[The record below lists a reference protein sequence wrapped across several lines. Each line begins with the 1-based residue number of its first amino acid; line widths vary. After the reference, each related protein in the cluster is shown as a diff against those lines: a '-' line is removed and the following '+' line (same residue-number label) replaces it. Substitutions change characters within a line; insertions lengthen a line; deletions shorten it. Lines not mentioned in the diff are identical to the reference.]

1 MNIQLVY
8 EDNTFSFDVQPGK
21 TIDYLKDLS
30 CKIFNLKKESCD
42 LVYNNQIIS
51 QFAPNVTIKKIIS
64 NNEELHI
71 IHIRQKEVNEQQP
84 TIPKKEAKP
93 QYTTKYTKEIDEL
106 KEKINQFDCS
116 YQEMLSQISNFKL
129 NLEEIIQKI
138 LTAMNEFK
146 DYAVMIDTLL
156 DNKEEFND
164 LSLIKSDILNFD
176 IEKDDNDNLKKIKIF
191 NKKIESYHEKTNS
204 IKYRKKY
211 QHFIFDLLNSKIPF
225 YKTLS
230 NELEL
235 IKGNFR
241 KEEIDNLINKYST
254 TQQKLL
260 PKPKSYNKL
269 HSQSCTENEY
279 KFYLKQSEKEDEQQ
293 RLVLKLKNDNN
304 FIRYNQNIR
313 QIKKENQSESENNSM
328 NYYNKNIFNL
338 STATKTKTQRN
349 VTPVITIKEVDN
361 DSNDDINTKQSFFVV
376 NQKNN
381 GVKLNYQKKV
391 STNSVIQTETNNTD
405 NDNRNLVLP
414 PLLFNNETVYT
425 SSNSSEHEIIK
436 THTKSRSSLVVGTV
450 RKQSR
455 KKSMLG
461 LANRYDFLV

>member
-30 CKIFNLKKESCD
+30 CKIFNLKKESCE

-51 QFAPNVTIKKIIS
+51 KFAPNLTIKKIIS

-71 IHIRQKEVNEQQP
+71 IHIRQKEVIEQQP
-84 TIPKKEAKP
+84 KIPKKETKL

-106 KEKINQFDCS
+106 KEKINQFDSS
-116 YQEMLSQISNFKL
+116 YQEMLSQISTFKL

-138 LTAMNEFK
+138 ITAMNEFK

-176 IEKDDNDNLKKIKIF
+176 IEKDDNDNLKKINIF
-191 NKKIESYHEKTNS
+191 NQKIESYHEKTDS

-211 QHFIFDLLNSKIPF
+211 QDFIFDLLNCKIPF

-241 KEEIDNLINKYST
+241 KEQIDNLIIKYST

-269 HSQSCTENEY
+269 HSQSCSENEY

-304 FIRYNQNIR
+304 FMRYNKNIR
-313 QIKKENQSESENNSM
+313 QIKNDHQNETENNSM
-328 NYYNKNIFNL
+328 NYYNKNIFNI
-338 STATKTKTQRN
+338 STNTKTQRN
-349 VTPVITIKEVDN
+349 VTPAITIKEVDN

-381 GVKLNYQKKV
+381 GVKLNYKKKV

-414 PLLFNNETVYT
+414 PLLLNNETVYT

-436 THTKSRSSLVVGTV
+436 GHTKSRSSLVVGTI

-455 KKSMLG
+455 RKSMLG

>member
-30 CKIFNLKKESCD
+30 CKIFNLKKESCE

-51 QFAPNVTIKKIIS
+51 KFAPNVTIKKIIS

-71 IHIRQKEVNEQQP
+71 IHIRQKEVIEQQP
-84 TIPKKEAKP
+84 KIPKKETKP

-106 KEKINQFDCS
+106 KEKINQFDSS
-116 YQEMLSQISNFKL
+116 YQEMLSQISTFKL

-138 LTAMNEFK
+138 ITAMNEFK

-176 IEKDDNDNLKKIKIF
+176 IEKDDNDNLKKINIF
-191 NKKIESYHEKTNS
+191 NQKIESYHEKTHS

-211 QHFIFDLLNSKIPF
+211 QDFIFDLLNCKIPF

-241 KEEIDNLINKYST
+241 KEQIDNLIIKYST

-269 HSQSCTENEY
+269 HSQSCSENEY

-304 FIRYNQNIR
+304 FMRYNKNIR
-313 QIKKENQSESENNSM
+313 QIKNDHQNETENNSM
-328 NYYNKNIFNL
+328 NYYNKNIFNI
-338 STATKTKTQRN
+338 STNTKTQRN

-381 GVKLNYQKKV
+381 GVKLNYKKKV

-414 PLLFNNETVYT
+414 PLLLNNETVYT

-436 THTKSRSSLVVGTV
+436 GHTKSRSSLVVGTI

-455 KKSMLG
+455 RKSMLG

>member
-30 CKIFNLKKESCD
+30 CKIFNLKKESCE

-51 QFAPNVTIKKIIS
+51 KFAPNVTIKKIIS

-71 IHIRQKEVNEQQP
+71 IHIRQKEVIEQQP
-84 TIPKKEAKP
+84 KIPKKETKP

-106 KEKINQFDCS
+106 KEKINQFDSS
-116 YQEMLSQISNFKL
+116 YQEMLSQISTFKL

-138 LTAMNEFK
+138 ITAMNEFK

-176 IEKDDNDNLKKIKIF
+176 IEKDDNDNLKKINIF
-191 NKKIESYHEKTNS
+191 NQKIESYHEKTNS

-211 QHFIFDLLNSKIPF
+211 QDFIFDLLNCKIPF

-241 KEEIDNLINKYST
+241 KEQIDNLIIKYST

-269 HSQSCTENEY
+269 HSQSCSENEY

-304 FIRYNQNIR
+304 FMRYNKNIR
-313 QIKKENQSESENNSM
+313 QIKNDHQNETENNSM
-328 NYYNKNIFNL
+328 NYYNKNIFNI
-338 STATKTKTQRN
+338 STNTKTQRN

-381 GVKLNYQKKV
+381 GVKLNYKKKV

-414 PLLFNNETVYT
+414 PLLLNNETVYT

-436 THTKSRSSLVVGTV
+436 GHTKSRSSLVVGTI

-455 KKSMLG
+455 RKSMLG
-461 LANRYDFLV
+461 LANQYDFLV

>member
-30 CKIFNLKKESCD
+30 CKIFNLKKESCE

-51 QFAPNVTIKKIIS
+51 KFAPNVTIKKIIS

-71 IHIRQKEVNEQQP
+71 IHIRQKEVIEQQP
-84 TIPKKEAKP
+84 KIPKKETKP

-106 KEKINQFDCS
+106 KEKINQFHSS
-116 YQEMLSQISNFKL
+116 YQEMLSQISTFKL

-138 LTAMNEFK
+138 ITAMNEFK

-156 DNKEEFND
+156 DNKEEFD

-176 IEKDDNDNLKKIKIF
+176 IEKDDNDNLKKINIF
-191 NKKIESYHEKTNS
+191 NQKIESYHEKTNR
-204 IKYRKKY
+204 IQYRKKY
-211 QHFIFDLLNSKIPF
+211 QDFIFDLLNCKIPF

-241 KEEIDNLINKYST
+241 KEQIDNLIIKYST

-269 HSQSCTENEY
+269 HSQSCSENEY

-304 FIRYNQNIR
+304 FMRYNKNIR
-313 QIKKENQSESENNSM
+313 QIKNDHQNETENNSM
-328 NYYNKNIFNL
+328 NYYNKNIFNI
-338 STATKTKTQRN
+338 STNTKTQRN
-349 VTPVITIKEVDN
+349 VTPAITIKEVDN

-381 GVKLNYQKKV
+381 GVKLNYKKKV

-414 PLLFNNETVYT
+414 PLLLNNETVYT

-436 THTKSRSSLVVGTV
+436 GHTKSRSSLVVGTI

-455 KKSMLG
+455 RKSMLG

>member
-30 CKIFNLKKESCD
+30 CKIFNLKKESCE
-42 LVYNNQIIS
+42 LVYNNQILS
-51 QFAPNVTIKKIIS
+51 KFAPNVTIKKIIS

-71 IHIRQKEVNEQQP
+71 IHIRQKEVIEQQP
-84 TIPKKEAKP
+84 KIPKKETKP

-106 KEKINQFDCS
+106 KEKINQFDSS
-116 YQEMLSQISNFKL
+116 YQEMLSQISTFKL

-138 LTAMNEFK
+138 ITAMNEFK

-176 IEKDDNDNLKKIKIF
+176 IEKDDNDNLKKINIF
-191 NKKIESYHEKTNS
+191 NQKIESYHEKTNS

-211 QHFIFDLLNSKIPF
+211 QDFIFDLLNCKIPF

-241 KEEIDNLINKYST
+241 KEQIDNLIIKYST

-269 HSQSCTENEY
+269 HSQSCSENEY

-304 FIRYNQNIR
+304 FMRYNKNIR
-313 QIKKENQSESENNSM
+313 QIKNDHQNETENNSM
-328 NYYNKNIFNL
+328 NYYNKNIFNI
-338 STATKTKTQRN
+338 STNTKTQRN
-349 VTPVITIKEVDN
+349 VTPAITIKEVDN

-381 GVKLNYQKKV
+381 GVKLNYKKKV

-414 PLLFNNETVYT
+414 PLLLNNETVYT

-436 THTKSRSSLVVGTV
+436 GHTKSRSSLVVGTI

-455 KKSMLG
+455 RKSMLG

>member
-30 CKIFNLKKESCD
+30 CKIFNLKKESCE

-51 QFAPNVTIKKIIS
+51 KFAPNVTIKKIIS

-71 IHIRQKEVNEQQP
+71 IHIRQKEVIEQQP
-84 TIPKKEAKP
+84 KIPKKETKP

-106 KEKINQFDCS
+106 KEKINQFDSS
-116 YQEMLSQISNFKL
+116 YQEMLSQISTFKL

-138 LTAMNEFK
+138 ITAMNEFK

-176 IEKDDNDNLKKIKIF
+176 IEKDDNDNLKKINIF
-191 NKKIESYHEKTNS
+191 NQKIESYHEKTNS

-211 QHFIFDLLNSKIPF
+211 QDFIFDLLNCKIPF

-241 KEEIDNLINKYST
+241 KEQIDNLIIKYST

-269 HSQSCTENEY
+269 HSQSCSENEY

-304 FIRYNQNIR
+304 FMRYNKNIR
-313 QIKKENQSESENNSM
+313 QIKNDHQNETENNSM
-328 NYYNKNIFNL
+328 NYYNKNIFNI
-338 STATKTKTQRN
+338 STNTKTQRN
-349 VTPVITIKEVDN
+349 VTPAITIKEVDN

-381 GVKLNYQKKV
+381 GVKLNYKKKV

-414 PLLFNNETVYT
+414 PLLLNNETVYT

-436 THTKSRSSLVVGTV
+436 GHTKSRSSLVVGTI

-455 KKSMLG
+455 RKSMLG

>member
-30 CKIFNLKKESCD
+30 CKIFNLKKESCE

-51 QFAPNVTIKKIIS
+51 GFAPNLTIKKIIS

-71 IHIRQKEVNEQQP
+71 IHIRQKEVIEQQP
-84 TIPKKEAKP
+84 KIPKKETKP

-106 KEKINQFDCS
+106 KEKINQFDSS
-116 YQEMLSQISNFKL
+116 YQEMLSQISTFKL

-138 LTAMNEFK
+138 ITAMNEFK

-176 IEKDDNDNLKKIKIF
+176 IEKDDNDNLKKINIF
-191 NKKIESYHEKTNS
+191 NQKIESYHEKTNS

-211 QHFIFDLLNSKIPF
+211 QDFIFDLLKCKIPF

-241 KEEIDNLINKYST
+241 KEQIDNLIIKYST

-269 HSQSCTENEY
+269 HYQSCSENEY

-304 FIRYNQNIR
+304 FMRYNKNIR
-313 QIKKENQSESENNSM
+313 QIKNDHQNETENNSM
-328 NYYNKNIFNL
+328 NYYNKNIFNI
-338 STATKTKTQRN
+338 STNTKTQRN
-349 VTPVITIKEVDN
+349 VTPAITIKEVDN

-381 GVKLNYQKKV
+381 GVKLNYKKKV

-414 PLLFNNETVYT
+414 PLLLNNETVYT

-436 THTKSRSSLVVGTV
+436 GHTKSRSSLVVGTI

-455 KKSMLG
+455 RKSMLG

>member
-30 CKIFNLKKESCD
+30 CKIFNLKKESCE

-51 QFAPNVTIKKIIS
+51 KFAPNVTIKKIIS

-71 IHIRQKEVNEQQP
+71 IHIRQKEVIEQQP
-84 TIPKKEAKP
+84 KIPKKETKL

-106 KEKINQFDCS
+106 KEKINQFDSS
-116 YQEMLSQISNFKL
+116 YQEMLSQISTFKL

-138 LTAMNEFK
+138 ITAMNEFK

-176 IEKDDNDNLKKIKIF
+176 IEKDDNDNLKKINIF
-191 NKKIESYHEKTNS
+191 NQKIESYHEKTNS

-211 QHFIFDLLNSKIPF
+211 QDFIFDLLNCKIPF

-241 KEEIDNLINKYST
+241 KEQIDNLIIKYST

-269 HSQSCTENEY
+269 HSQSCSENEY

-304 FIRYNQNIR
+304 FMRYNKNIR
-313 QIKKENQSESENNSM
+313 QIKNDHQNETENNSM
-328 NYYNKNIFNL
+328 NYYNKNIFNI
-338 STATKTKTQRN
+338 STNTKTQRN
-349 VTPVITIKEVDN
+349 VTPAITIKEVDN

-381 GVKLNYQKKV
+381 GVKLNYKKKV

-414 PLLFNNETVYT
+414 PLLLNNETVYT

-436 THTKSRSSLVVGTV
+436 GHTKSRSSLVVGTI

-455 KKSMLG
+455 RKSMLG

>member
-30 CKIFNLKKESCD
+30 CKIFNLKKESCE

-51 QFAPNVTIKKIIS
+51 GFAPNLTIKKIIS

-71 IHIRQKEVNEQQP
+71 IHIRQKEVIEQQQP
-84 TIPKKEAKP
+84 KIPKKETKP

-106 KEKINQFDCS
+106 KEKINQFDSS
-116 YQEMLSQISNFKL
+116 YQEMLSQISTFKL

-138 LTAMNEFK
+138 ITAMNEFK

-176 IEKDDNDNLKKIKIF
+176 IEKDDNDNLKKINIF
-191 NKKIESYHEKTNS
+191 NQKIESYHEKTNS

-211 QHFIFDLLNSKIPF
+211 QDFIFDLLNCKIPF

-241 KEEIDNLINKYST
+241 KEQIDNLIIKYST

-269 HSQSCTENEY
+269 HSQSCSENEY

-304 FIRYNQNIR
+304 FMRYNKNIR
-313 QIKKENQSESENNSM
+313 QIKNDHQNETENNSM
-328 NYYNKNIFNL
+328 NYYNKNIFNI
-338 STATKTKTQRN
+338 STNTKTQRN
-349 VTPVITIKEVDN
+349 VTPAITIKEVDN

-381 GVKLNYQKKV
+381 GVKLNYKKKV

-414 PLLFNNETVYT
+414 PLLLNNETVYT

-436 THTKSRSSLVVGTV
+436 GHTKSRSSLVVGTI

-455 KKSMLG
+455 RKSMLG

>member
-30 CKIFNLKKESCD
+30 CKIFNLKKESCE

-51 QFAPNVTIKKIIS
+51 KFAPNVTIKKIIS

-71 IHIRQKEVNEQQP
+71 IHIRQKEVIEQQP
-84 TIPKKEAKP
+84 KIPKKETKL

-106 KEKINQFDCS
+106 KEKINQFDSS
-116 YQEMLSQISNFKL
+116 YQEMLSQISTFKL

-138 LTAMNEFK
+138 ITAMNEFK

-176 IEKDDNDNLKKIKIF
+176 IEKDDNDNLKKINIF
-191 NKKIESYHEKTNS
+191 NQKIESYHEKTNS

-211 QHFIFDLLNSKIPF
+211 QDFIFDLLNCKIPF

-241 KEEIDNLINKYST
+241 KEQIDNLIIKYST

-269 HSQSCTENEY
+269 HSQSCSENEY

-304 FIRYNQNIR
+304 FMRYNKNIR
-313 QIKKENQSESENNSM
+313 QIKNDHQNETENNSM
-328 NYYNKNIFNL
+328 NYYNKNIFNI
-338 STATKTKTQRN
+338 STNTKTQRN

-381 GVKLNYQKKV
+381 GVKLNYKKKV

-414 PLLFNNETVYT
+414 PLLLNNETVYT

-436 THTKSRSSLVVGTV
+436 GHTKSRSSLVVGTI

-455 KKSMLG
+455 RKSMLG

>member
-30 CKIFNLKKESCD
+30 CKIFNLKKESCE

-51 QFAPNVTIKKIIS
+51 KFAPNVTIKKIIS

-71 IHIRQKEVNEQQP
+71 IHIRQKEVIEQQP
-84 TIPKKEAKP
+84 KIPKKETKP

-106 KEKINQFDCS
+106 KEKINQFDSS
-116 YQEMLSQISNFKL
+116 YQEMLSQISTFKL

-138 LTAMNEFK
+138 ITAMNEFK

-176 IEKDDNDNLKKIKIF
+176 IEKDDNDNLKKINIF
-191 NKKIESYHEKTNS
+191 NQKIESYHEKTNS

-211 QHFIFDLLNSKIPF
+211 QDFIFDLLNCKIPF

-241 KEEIDNLINKYST
+241 KEQIDNLIIKYST

-269 HSQSCTENEY
+269 HSQSCSENEY

-304 FIRYNQNIR
+304 FMRYNKNIR
-313 QIKKENQSESENNSM
+313 QIKNDHQNETENNSM
-328 NYYNKNIFNL
+328 NYYNKNIFNI
-338 STATKTKTQRN
+338 STNTKTQRN

-381 GVKLNYQKKV
+381 GVKLNYKKKV

-414 PLLFNNETVYT
+414 PLLLNNETVYT

-436 THTKSRSSLVVGTV
+436 GHTKSRSSLVVGTI

-455 KKSMLG
+455 RKSMLG

>member
-30 CKIFNLKKESCD
+30 CKIFNLKKESCE

-51 QFAPNVTIKKIIS
+51 KFAPNVTIKKIIS

-71 IHIRQKEVNEQQP
+71 IHIRQKEVIEQQP
-84 TIPKKEAKP
+84 KIPKKETKL

-106 KEKINQFDCS
+106 KEKINQFDSS
-116 YQEMLSQISNFKL
+116 YQEMLSQISTFKL

-138 LTAMNEFK
+138 ITAMNEFK

-176 IEKDDNDNLKKIKIF
+176 IEKDDNDNLKKINIF
-191 NKKIESYHEKTNS
+191 NQKIESYHEKTNS

-211 QHFIFDLLNSKIPF
+211 QDFIFDLLNCKIPF

-241 KEEIDNLINKYST
+241 KEQIDNLIIKYST

-269 HSQSCTENEY
+269 HSQSCSENEY

-304 FIRYNQNIR
+304 FMRYNKNIR
-313 QIKKENQSESENNSM
+313 QIKNDHQNETENNSM
-328 NYYNKNIFNL
+328 NYYNKNIFNI
-338 STATKTKTQRN
+338 STNTKTQRN
-349 VTPVITIKEVDN
+349 VTPAITIKEVDN

-381 GVKLNYQKKV
+381 GVKLNYKKKV

-414 PLLFNNETVYT
+414 PLLLNNETVYT

-436 THTKSRSSLVVGTV
+436 GHTKSRSSLVVGTI

-455 KKSMLG
+455 RKSMLG
-461 LANRYDFLV
+461 LANQYDFLV

>member
-30 CKIFNLKKESCD
+30 CKIFNLKKESCE

-51 QFAPNVTIKKIIS
+51 KFAPNVTIKKIIS

-71 IHIRQKEVNEQQP
+71 IHIRQKEVIEQQP
-84 TIPKKEAKP
+84 KIPKKETKL

-106 KEKINQFDCS
+106 KEKINQFDSS
-116 YQEMLSQISNFKL
+116 YQEMLSQISTFKL

-138 LTAMNEFK
+138 ITAMNEFK

-176 IEKDDNDNLKKIKIF
+176 IEKDDNDNLKKINIF
-191 NKKIESYHEKTNS
+191 NQKIESYHEKTNS

-211 QHFIFDLLNSKIPF
+211 QDFIFDLLNCKIPF

-241 KEEIDNLINKYST
+241 KEQIDNLIIKYST

-269 HSQSCTENEY
+269 DSQSCSENEY

-304 FIRYNQNIR
+304 FMRYNKNIR
-313 QIKKENQSESENNSM
+313 QIKNDHQNETENNSM
-328 NYYNKNIFNL
+328 NYYNKNIFNI
-338 STATKTKTQRN
+338 STNTKTQRN
-349 VTPVITIKEVDN
+349 VTPAITIKEVDN

-381 GVKLNYQKKV
+381 GVKLNYKKKV

-405 NDNRNLVLP
+405 NHNRNLVLP
-414 PLLFNNETVYT
+414 PLLLNNETVYT

-436 THTKSRSSLVVGTV
+436 GHTKSRSSLVVGTI

-455 KKSMLG
+455 KTSMLG

>member
-30 CKIFNLKKESCD
+30 CKIFNLKKESCE

-51 QFAPNVTIKKIIS
+51 GFAPNLTIKKIIS

-71 IHIRQKEVNEQQP
+71 IHIRQKEVIEQQP
-84 TIPKKEAKP
+84 KIPKKETKP
-93 QYTTKYTKEIDEL
+93 QYITKYTKEIDEL
-106 KEKINQFDCS
+106 KEKINQFDSS
-116 YQEMLSQISNFKL
+116 YQEMLSQISTFKL

-138 LTAMNEFK
+138 ITAMNEFK

-176 IEKDDNDNLKKIKIF
+176 IEKDDNDNLKKINIF
-191 NKKIESYHEKTNS
+191 NQKIESYHEKTNS

-211 QHFIFDLLNSKIPF
+211 QDFIFDLLNCKIPF

-241 KEEIDNLINKYST
+241 KEQIDNLIIKYST

-269 HSQSCTENEY
+269 HSQSCSENEY

-304 FIRYNQNIR
+304 FMRYNKNIR
-313 QIKKENQSESENNSM
+313 QIKNDHQNETENNSM
-328 NYYNKNIFNL
+328 NYYNKNIFNI
-338 STATKTKTQRN
+338 STNTKTQRN
-349 VTPVITIKEVDN
+349 VTPAITIKEVDN

-381 GVKLNYQKKV
+381 GVKLNYKKKV

-414 PLLFNNETVYT
+414 PLLLNNETVYT

-436 THTKSRSSLVVGTV
+436 GHTKSRSSLVVGTI
-450 RKQSR
+450 RKQSL

>member
-30 CKIFNLKKESCD
+30 CKIFNLKKESCE

-51 QFAPNVTIKKIIS
+51 KFAPNVTIKKIIS

-71 IHIRQKEVNEQQP
+71 IHIRQKEVIEQQP
-84 TIPKKEAKP
+84 KIPKKETKL

-106 KEKINQFDCS
+106 KEKINQFDSS
-116 YQEMLSQISNFKL
+116 YQEMLSQISTFKL

-138 LTAMNEFK
+138 ITAMNEFK

-176 IEKDDNDNLKKIKIF
+176 IEKDDNDNLKKINIF
-191 NKKIESYHEKTNS
+191 NQKIESYHEKTNS

-211 QHFIFDLLNSKIPF
+211 QDFIFDLLNCKIPF

-241 KEEIDNLINKYST
+241 KEQIDNLIIKYST

-269 HSQSCTENEY
+269 HSQSCSENEY
-279 KFYLKQSEKEDEQQ
+279 KF
-293 RLVLKLKNDNN
+293 
-304 FIRYNQNIR
+304 
-313 QIKKENQSESENNSM
+313 
-328 NYYNKNIFNL
+328 
-338 STATKTKTQRN
+338 
-349 VTPVITIKEVDN
+349 
-361 DSNDDINTKQSFFVV
+361 
-376 NQKNN
+376 
-381 GVKLNYQKKV
+381 
-391 STNSVIQTETNNTD
+391 
-405 NDNRNLVLP
+405 
-414 PLLFNNETVYT
+414 
-425 SSNSSEHEIIK
+425 
-436 THTKSRSSLVVGTV
+436 
-450 RKQSR
+450 
-455 KKSMLG
+455 
-461 LANRYDFLV
+461 

>member
-30 CKIFNLKKESCD
+30 CKIFNLKKESCE

-51 QFAPNVTIKKIIS
+51 KFAPNVTIKKIIS

-71 IHIRQKEVNEQQP
+71 IHIRQKEVIEQQP
-84 TIPKKEAKP
+84 KIPKKETKL

-106 KEKINQFDCS
+106 KEKINQFDSS
-116 YQEMLSQISNFKL
+116 YQEMLSQISTFKL

-138 LTAMNEFK
+138 ITAMNEFK

-176 IEKDDNDNLKKIKIF
+176 IEKDDNDNLKKINIF
-191 NKKIESYHEKTNS
+191 NQKIESYHEKTHS

-211 QHFIFDLLNSKIPF
+211 QDFIFDLLNCKIPF

-241 KEEIDNLINKYST
+241 KEQIDNLIIKYST

-269 HSQSCTENEY
+269 HSQSCSENEY

-304 FIRYNQNIR
+304 FMRYNKNIR
-313 QIKKENQSESENNSM
+313 QIKNDHQNETENNSM
-328 NYYNKNIFNL
+328 NYYNKNIFNI
-338 STATKTKTQRN
+338 STNTKTQRN
-349 VTPVITIKEVDN
+349 VTPAITIKEVDN

-381 GVKLNYQKKV
+381 GVKLNYKKKV

-414 PLLFNNETVYT
+414 PLLLNNETVYT

-436 THTKSRSSLVVGTV
+436 GHTKSRSSLVVGTI

-455 KKSMLG
+455 KTSMLG

>member
-30 CKIFNLKKESCD
+30 CKIFNLKKESCE

-51 QFAPNVTIKKIIS
+51 KFAPNVTIKKIIS

-71 IHIRQKEVNEQQP
+71 IHIRQKEVIEQQP
-84 TIPKKEAKP
+84 KIPKKETKP

-106 KEKINQFDCS
+106 KEKINQFDSS
-116 YQEMLSQISNFKL
+116 YQEMLSQISTFKL

-138 LTAMNEFK
+138 ITAMNEFK

-176 IEKDDNDNLKKIKIF
+176 IEKDDNDNLKKINIF
-191 NKKIESYHEKTNS
+191 NQKIESYHEKTNS

-211 QHFIFDLLNSKIPF
+211 QDFIFDLLNCKIPF

-241 KEEIDNLINKYST
+241 KEQIDNLIIKYST

-269 HSQSCTENEY
+269 HSQSCSENEY

-304 FIRYNQNIR
+304 FMRYNKNIR
-313 QIKKENQSESENNSM
+313 QIKNDHQNETENNSM
-328 NYYNKNIFNL
+328 NYYNKNIFNI
-338 STATKTKTQRN
+338 STNTKTQRN
-349 VTPVITIKEVDN
+349 VTPAITIKEVDN
-361 DSNDDINTKQSFFVV
+361 DSNDDINTKQSCFVV

-381 GVKLNYQKKV
+381 GVKLNYKKKV

-414 PLLFNNETVYT
+414 PLLLNNETVYT

-436 THTKSRSSLVVGTV
+436 GHTKSRSSLVVGTI

-455 KKSMLG
+455 RKSMLG

>member
-30 CKIFNLKKESCD
+30 CKIFNLKKESCE

-51 QFAPNVTIKKIIS
+51 GFAPNLTIKKIIS

-71 IHIRQKEVNEQQP
+71 IHIRQKEVIEQQP
-84 TIPKKEAKP
+84 KIPKKETKP

-106 KEKINQFDCS
+106 KEKINQFDSS
-116 YQEMLSQISNFKL
+116 YQEMLSQISTFKL

-138 LTAMNEFK
+138 ITAMNEFK

-176 IEKDDNDNLKKIKIF
+176 IEKDDNDNLKKINIF
-191 NKKIESYHEKTNS
+191 NQKIESYREKTNS

-211 QHFIFDLLNSKIPF
+211 QDFIFDLLNCKIPF

-241 KEEIDNLINKYST
+241 KEQIDNLIIKYST

-269 HSQSCTENEY
+269 HSQSCSENEY

-304 FIRYNQNIR
+304 FMRYNKNIR
-313 QIKKENQSESENNSM
+313 QIKNDHQNETENNSM
-328 NYYNKNIFNL
+328 NYYNKNIFNI
-338 STATKTKTQRN
+338 STNTKTQRN
-349 VTPVITIKEVDN
+349 VTPAITIKEVDN

-381 GVKLNYQKKV
+381 GVKLNYKKKV

-414 PLLFNNETVYT
+414 PLLLNNETVYT

-436 THTKSRSSLVVGTV
+436 GHTKSRSSLVVGTI

-455 KKSMLG
+455 RKSMLG
-461 LANRYDFLV
+461 LANQYDFLV

>member
-30 CKIFNLKKESCD
+30 CKIFNLKKESCE

-51 QFAPNVTIKKIIS
+51 KFAPNVTIKKIIS

-71 IHIRQKEVNEQQP
+71 IHIRQKEVIEQQP
-84 TIPKKEAKP
+84 KIPKKETKP

-106 KEKINQFDCS
+106 KEKINQFDSS
-116 YQEMLSQISNFKL
+116 YQEMLSQISTFKL

-138 LTAMNEFK
+138 ITAMNEFK

-176 IEKDDNDNLKKIKIF
+176 IEKDDNDNLKKINIF
-191 NKKIESYHEKTNS
+191 NQKIESYHEKTNS

-211 QHFIFDLLNSKIPF
+211 QDFIFDLLNCKIPF

-241 KEEIDNLINKYST
+241 KEQIDNLIIKYST

-269 HSQSCTENEY
+269 HSQSCSENEY

-304 FIRYNQNIR
+304 FMRYNKNIR
-313 QIKKENQSESENNSM
+313 QIKNDHQNETENNSM
-328 NYYNKNIFNL
+328 NYYNKNIFNI
-338 STATKTKTQRN
+338 STNTKTQRN
-349 VTPVITIKEVDN
+349 VTPAITIKEVDN

-381 GVKLNYQKKV
+381 GVKLNYKKKV

-414 PLLFNNETVYT
+414 PLLLNNETVYT

-436 THTKSRSSLVVGTV
+436 GHTKSRSSLVVGTI

-455 KKSMLG
+455 KTSMLG

>member
-30 CKIFNLKKESCD
+30 CKIFNLKKESCE

-51 QFAPNVTIKKIIS
+51 KFAPNVTIKKIIS

-71 IHIRQKEVNEQQP
+71 IHIRQKEVIEQQP
-84 TIPKKEAKP
+84 KIPKKETKL

-106 KEKINQFDCS
+106 KEKINQFDSS
-116 YQEMLSQISNFKL
+116 YQEMLSQISTFKL

-138 LTAMNEFK
+138 ITAMNEFK

-176 IEKDDNDNLKKIKIF
+176 IEKDDNDNLKKINIF
-191 NKKIESYHEKTNS
+191 NQKIESYHEKTHS

-211 QHFIFDLLNSKIPF
+211 QDFIFDLLNCKIPF

-241 KEEIDNLINKYST
+241 KEQIDNLIIKYST

-269 HSQSCTENEY
+269 HSQSCSENEY

-304 FIRYNQNIR
+304 FMRYNKNIR
-313 QIKKENQSESENNSM
+313 QIKNDHQNETENNSM
-328 NYYNKNIFNL
+328 NYYNKNIFNI
-338 STATKTKTQRN
+338 STNTKTQRN
-349 VTPVITIKEVDN
+349 VTPAITIKEVDN

-381 GVKLNYQKKV
+381 GVKLNYKKKV

-414 PLLFNNETVYT
+414 PLLLNNETVYT

-436 THTKSRSSLVVGTV
+436 GHTKSRSSLVVGTI

-455 KKSMLG
+455 RKSMLG

>member
-30 CKIFNLKKESCD
+30 CKIFNLKKESCE

-51 QFAPNVTIKKIIS
+51 KFAPNVTIKKIIS

-71 IHIRQKEVNEQQP
+71 IHIRQKEVIEQQP
-84 TIPKKEAKP
+84 KIPKKEAKP

-106 KEKINQFDCS
+106 KEKINQFDSS
-116 YQEMLSQISNFKL
+116 YQEMLSQISTFKL

-138 LTAMNEFK
+138 ITAMNEFK

-176 IEKDDNDNLKKIKIF
+176 IEKDDNDNLKKINIF
-191 NKKIESYHEKTNS
+191 NQKIESYHEKTNS

-211 QHFIFDLLNSKIPF
+211 QDFIFDLLNCKIPF

-241 KEEIDNLINKYST
+241 KEQIDNLIIKYST

-269 HSQSCTENEY
+269 HSQSCNENEY
-279 KFYLKQSEKEDEQQ
+279 KFYLKQSEKEDEQ
-293 RLVLKLKNDNN
+293 R
-304 FIRYNQNIR
+304 
-313 QIKKENQSESENNSM
+313 
-328 NYYNKNIFNL
+328 
-338 STATKTKTQRN
+338 
-349 VTPVITIKEVDN
+349 
-361 DSNDDINTKQSFFVV
+361 
-376 NQKNN
+376 
-381 GVKLNYQKKV
+381 
-391 STNSVIQTETNNTD
+391 
-405 NDNRNLVLP
+405 
-414 PLLFNNETVYT
+414 
-425 SSNSSEHEIIK
+425 
-436 THTKSRSSLVVGTV
+436 
-450 RKQSR
+450 
-455 KKSMLG
+455 
-461 LANRYDFLV
+461 

>member
-30 CKIFNLKKESCD
+30 CKIFNLKKESCE

-51 QFAPNVTIKKIIS
+51 KFAPNVTIKKIIS

-71 IHIRQKEVNEQQP
+71 IHIRQKEVIEEQP
-84 TIPKKEAKP
+84 KIPKKETKP

-106 KEKINQFDCS
+106 KEKINQFDSS
-116 YQEMLSQISNFKL
+116 YQEMLSQISTFKL

-138 LTAMNEFK
+138 ITAMNEFK

-176 IEKDDNDNLKKIKIF
+176 IEKDDNDNLKKINIF
-191 NKKIESYHEKTNS
+191 NQKIESYHEKTNS

-211 QHFIFDLLNSKIPF
+211 QDFIFDLLNCKIPF

-241 KEEIDNLINKYST
+241 KEQIDNLIIKYST

-269 HSQSCTENEY
+269 HSQSCSENEY

-304 FIRYNQNIR
+304 FMRYNKNIR
-313 QIKKENQSESENNSM
+313 QIKNDHQNETENNSM
-328 NYYNKNIFNL
+328 NYYNKNIFNI
-338 STATKTKTQRN
+338 STNTKTQRN
-349 VTPVITIKEVDN
+349 VTPAITIKEVDN

-381 GVKLNYQKKV
+381 GVKLNYKKKV

-414 PLLFNNETVYT
+414 PLLLNNETVYT

-436 THTKSRSSLVVGTV
+436 GHTKSRSSLVVGTI

-455 KKSMLG
+455 RKSMLG